1 MSPADLVQLAGPIST
16 ENGPGLFL
24 RFILIAS
31 FVGVGLMVWAL
42 ARASRDGAKRDA
54 AREAVREAER
64 TGASAGR
71 PADDLG

>member
-1 MSPADLVQLAGPIST
+1 MSTAALVQLAGPISN

-42 ARASRDGAKRDA
+42 ARAGRDGAKRDA
-54 AREAVREAER
+54 AREAASGAER
-64 TGASAGR
+64 AGTAGR
-71 PADDLG
+71 TADDLG